1 MCGGS
6 FVLKN
11 TAMNIRKI
19 FLSIIVLSAVVLPG
33 QAQNDSFLDFYR
45 QRTQEFKDWRSKAN
59 SEFTEYLA
67 AAWQEFMVQRGKEDP
82 IGPVA
87 EEPVYY
93 NPQEHQ
99 SVSHGLPAS
108 GRMAVP
114 AVVAPV
120 PAVAAEYAGNGMV
133 SIDFFGLQES
143 VPFAEN
149 MRLPRIM
156 ASEQDASKGWN
167 VLSQSDFMPAVEAFQ
182 DMRDKHALS
191 DWALYTAVKKYTDAV
206 YIEEYVNEKVLTQMF
221 ILSQMQYKA
230 RVGSSGGELILL
242 LPFTAPIYQVSY
254 ISDGDE
260 DFYIFSYSR
269 LNSQDPLYT
278 FSDDFSG
285 ADRKLDLVID
295 KQMVVDYDYYRLKT
309 LASWAQYV
317 DEEVKVPLNIP
328 CVKFTLDY
336 PQSDLLIYHRS
347 AVDPELQKAVFTQV
361 RYKILKDG
369 MNELEAVGFVL
380 TLIQRGFDYK
390 TDYEMFGRSKPL
402 FVEESFYYGANN
414 CKDRVL
420 LFSWLV
426 KDLLG
431 LDVAMFC
438 YKGHVACGVALPGE
452 VAGDGYDFEGRR
464 YVMCDPTYI
473 GAPVGATMPK
483 YRDVQPQII
492 LL

>member
-143 VPFAEN
+143 VPFAERAGCVQR
-149 MRLPRIM
+149 MER
-156 ASEQDASKGWN
+156 
-167 VLSQSDFMPAVEAFQ
+167 AVPVGL
-182 DMRDKHALS
+182 HA
-191 DWALYTAVKKYTDAV
+191 
-206 YIEEYVNEKVLTQMF
+206 
-221 ILSQMQYKA
+221 
-230 RVGSSGGELILL
+230 GSGG
-242 LPFTAPIYQVSY
+242 
-254 ISDGDE
+254 
-260 DFYIFSYSR
+260 
-269 LNSQDPLYT
+269 
-278 FSDDFSG
+278 
-285 ADRKLDLVID
+285 
-295 KQMVVDYDYYRLKT
+295 
-309 LASWAQYV
+309 
-317 DEEVKVPLNIP
+317 VP
-328 CVKFTLDY
+328 
-336 PQSDLLIYHRS
+336 
-347 AVDPELQKAVFTQV
+347 
-361 RYKILKDG
+361 
-369 MNELEAVGFVL
+369 
-380 TLIQRGFDYK
+380 
-390 TDYEMFGRSKPL
+390 
-402 FVEESFYYGANN
+402 
-414 CKDRVL
+414 
-420 LFSWLV
+420 
-426 KDLLG
+426 
-431 LDVAMFC
+431 
-438 YKGHVACGVALPGE
+438 GHA
-452 VAGDGYDFEGRR
+452 
-464 YVMCDPTYI
+464 
-473 GAPVGATMPK
+473 
-483 YRDVQPQII
+483 
-492 LL
+492 